1 MLGNV
6 RLRSKAG
13 FTLVEILIAMSIF
26 ALLSIGGLGILIQ
39 GINSWNRDYARGSVE
54 ADTGLA
60 MRKITAA
67 LRPAINVTVDSN
79 GQGISYNTPLLDASG
94 NVVLPIQSDG
104 TQRRI
109 YRSENGTQLL
119 MTGTNRPLLRSLAP
133 ASDSYNDIFA
143 TLPSGKAVAV
153 NLVSTASTGQEHF
166 TISKTEVVD
175 LRNMQ

>member
-1 MLGNV
+1 MMQGNV
-6 RLRSKAG
+6 LARSKAG

-39 GINSWNRDYARGSVE
+39 GINSWNRDFARASVE
-54 ADTGLA
+54 TDTGLA

-79 GQGISYNTPLLDASG
+79 GQGISYNAPLLDSNG

-109 YRSENGTQLL
+109 YRSADGSSLY
-119 MTGTNRPLLRSLAP
+119 MTGTNRPLLSSLAA
-133 ASDSYNDIFA
+133 ASNSYNIFA
-143 TLPSGKAVAV
+143 ALQSGKAVVV
-153 NLVSTASTGQEHF
+153 NLISTASTGQEQF
-166 TISKTEVVD
+166 TSSKTEVVD
-175 LRNMQ
+175 LRNVQ